1 MPVTV
6 PPPAARPD
14 ASAALRFPEFRA
26 LLLSSAASS
35 LASRMLAVAVGFQVY
50 ELTRSPLALG
60 WLGLVEA
67 VPALGLALIGGHYA
81 DRLDRRSI
89 LLVTRLVFAACAAGL
104 AFVSWEAG
112 PQTPV
117 TQTLALLYGLVFVAG
132 VARGFGDPAS
142 SAFETRIVPAPAFVN
157 ASAWLG
163 SVGQA
168 TGIVGPALGGLLLAS
183 WSAGGTYALVAGL
196 TLLAWAGLWRI
207 SPKPQPAPPAHERR
221 RDSLL
226 GGLRFVRRDPVI
238 LGSMALDLF
247 AVLFGGVVAL
257 LPVFARDIL
266 RVGPQGLGLM
276 LAAPAV
282 GALLVMLWATRH
294 PPLRNS
300 GRTLLLG
307 VAGFGVSIIVFALSR
322 DFYLSLVA
330 LFFTGV
336 FDGVNMVI
344 RKAILRLRTPD
355 HLRGRVAAVSL
366 LFIGSSNELGA
377 LESGV
382 AASLLGTARSVWAGG
397 LVTLL
402 VVALVAWRVPG
413 LRSLH
418 LGEEGPGDRP
428 PEPQVGETVSRA

>member
-1 MPVTV
+1 MTA
-6 PPPAARPD
+6 PAD
-14 ASAALRFPEFRA
+14 AAAALRFPEFRA
-26 LLLSSAASS
+26 LLLSSTFSS
-35 LASRMLAVAVGFQVY
+35 LASRMLAVAIGYQVY

-60 WLGLVEA
+60 LLGLVEA
-67 VPALGLALIGGHYA
+67 IPALGLALIGGHYA

-89 LLVTRLVFAACAAGL
+89 LLVTRLVFAACTLGL
-104 AFVSWEAG
+104 ALASRGADG
-112 PQTPV
+112 DTV
-117 TQTLALLYGLVFVAG
+117 TLLYGLVFVAG

-142 SAFETRIVPAPAFVN
+142 SAFETRIVPASAFVN

-168 TGIVGPALGGLLLAS
+168 TGIIGPALGGLLLAT
-183 WSAGGTYALVAGL
+183 WSASGTYALIAGL
-196 TLLAWAGLWRI
+196 TLTAWAALWRI
-207 SPKPQPAPPAHERR
+207 APKSQPAPPERENMAESIR
-221 RDSLL
+221 

-257 LPVFARDIL
+257 LPVFASDIL
-266 RVGPQGLGLM
+266 GVGPRGLGLM

-382 AASLLGTARSVWAGG
+382 AASALGTVRSVWAGG

-402 VVALVAWRVPG
+402 VVALVAWRVPA

-418 LGEEGPGDRP
+418 LGEAGPGDEGARP
-428 PEPQVGETVSRA
+428 SPTPPPAPRQL

>member
-1 MPVTV
+1 MTA
-6 PPPAARPD
+6 PAD
-14 ASAALRFPEFRA
+14 AAAALRFPEFRA
-26 LLLSSAASS
+26 LLLSSTFSS
-35 LASRMLAVAVGFQVY
+35 LASRMLAVAIGYQVY

-60 WLGLVEA
+60 LLGLVEA
-67 VPALGLALIGGHYA
+67 IPALGLALIGGHYA

-89 LLVTRLVFAACAAGL
+89 LLVTRLIFAACALGL
-104 AFVSWEAG
+104 ALASRGADAG
-112 PQTPV
+112 TV
-117 TQTLALLYGLVFVAG
+117 TLLYALVFVAG

-142 SAFETRIVPAPAFVN
+142 SAFETRIVPASAFVN

-183 WSAGGTYALVAGL
+183 WSASGTYALIVGL
-196 TLLAWAGLWRI
+196 TLTAWAALWRI
-207 SPKPQPAPPAHERR
+207 APKPQSASPQREGMAQSIRE
-221 RDSLL
+221 
-226 GGLRFVRRDPVI
+226 GLRFVRRDPVI

-257 LPVFARDIL
+257 LPVFAADIL
-266 RVGPQGLGLM
+266 GVGPRGLGLM

-322 DFYLSLVA
+322 DFFLSLVA

-366 LFIGSSNELGA
+366 VFIGSSNELGA

-382 AASLLGTARSVWAGG
+382 AASALGTVRSVWAGG
-397 LVTLL
+397 VVTLL
-402 VVALVAWRVPG
+402 VVALVAWRVPA

-418 LGEEGPGDRP
+418 LGEAGPGDEGARP
-428 PEPQVGETVSRA
+428 SPTPPTAPRQL